1 LRRLFGNKLFIISV
15 VLVLLFVLAAMT
27 AGENSRLNVIRN
39 VISVPLKPLQTGINA
54 IGGKIKDTVH
64 FFKDIRTARAENAEL
79 KIKIREMSRSGKVVA
94 IGEVGL
100 DYHYDFSPRETQREC
115 FAAHIG
121 LAGELKLPLIIHD
134 RDAHKDVIDI
144 IKSEN
149 ANFTGGVFHCFPGS
163 IEMAREVLD
172 AGFYISLGG
181 TVTFKNARKPVE
193 VAKYIPIDR
202 LLVETDSPYMT
213 PVPHRGKRNDS
224 GYLPLIVQKIAE
236 IRNMKVEQVTQV
248 TTENTCRLFN
258 LRLSC

>member
-1 LRRLFGNKLFIISV
+1 MLIDSHAHYDDERFDIDRDEVMKKIISHGVAAV
-15 VLVLLFVLAAMT
+15 VNPSTNLASMRKVLEMSESYDFLYAALGIHPHE
-27 AGENSRLNVIRN
+27 AVEFSNSSLD
-39 VISVPLKPLQTGINA
+39 A
-54 IGGKIKDTVH
+54 
-64 FFKDIRTARAENAEL
+64 
-79 KIKIREMSRSGKVVA
+79 IREMSRSGKVVA

-213 PVPHRGKRNDS
+213 PVSHRGKRNDS

>member
-1 LRRLFGNKLFIISV
+1 MLIDSHAHYDDERFDIDRDEVMKKIISQGVAAV
-15 VLVLLFVLAAMT
+15 VNPSTNLASMCKVLELSESYDFLYAA
-27 AGENSRLNVIRN
+27 L
-39 VISVPLKPLQTGINA
+39 GIHPHEAVEFTNTSL
-54 IGGKIKDTVH
+54 DT
-64 FFKDIRTARAENAEL
+64 
-79 KIKIREMSRSGKVVA
+79 IREMSQSGKVVA

-100 DYHYDFSPRETQREC
+100 DYHYDFSPREAQREC

-121 LAGELKLPLIIHD
+121 LARELKLPLIIHD

-149 ANFTGGVFHCFPGS
+149 AGFTGGVFHCFPGS

-181 TVTFKNARKPVE
+181 TVTFKNARKPIE

-224 GYLPLIVQKIAE
+224 GYLPIIIQKIAE

>member
-1 LRRLFGNKLFIISV
+1 MLIDSHAHYDDERFDIDRDEVMKKIISHGVAAV
-15 VLVLLFVLAAMT
+15 VNPSTNLASMRKVLEMSESYDFLYAA
-27 AGENSRLNVIRN
+27 L
-39 VISVPLKPLQTGINA
+39 GIHPHEAVEFSNTSL
-54 IGGKIKDTVH
+54 DT
-64 FFKDIRTARAENAEL
+64 
-79 KIKIREMSRSGKVVA
+79 IREMSQSGKVVA

-258 LRLSC
+258 LHLSC

>member
-1 LRRLFGNKLFIISV
+1 MLIDSHAHYDDERFDIGRDEVMKKIISHGVAAV
-15 VLVLLFVLAAMT
+15 VNPSTNLASMRKVLEMSESYDFLYAALGIHPHE
-27 AGENSRLNVIRN
+27 AVEFSNSSLD
-39 VISVPLKPLQTGINA
+39 A
-54 IGGKIKDTVH
+54 
-64 FFKDIRTARAENAEL
+64 
-79 KIKIREMSRSGKVVA
+79 IREMSRSGKVVA

-236 IRNMKVEQVTQV
+236 IRNMEVEQVAQV

-258 LRLSC
+258 LHLSC

>member
-1 LRRLFGNKLFIISV
+1 MLIDSHAHYDDERFDIDRDEVMKKIISHGVAAV
-15 VLVLLFVLAAMT
+15 VNPSTNLASMRKVLEMSESYDFLYAALGIHPHE
-27 AGENSRLNVIRN
+27 AVEFSNSSLD
-39 VISVPLKPLQTGINA
+39 A
-54 IGGKIKDTVH
+54 
-64 FFKDIRTARAENAEL
+64 
-79 KIKIREMSRSGKVVA
+79 IREMSRSGKVVA

-224 GYLPLIVQKIAE
+224 GYLPHIIQKIAE
-236 IRNMKVEQVTQV
+236 IRNMEVEQVAQA

-258 LRLSC
+258 LHLSC